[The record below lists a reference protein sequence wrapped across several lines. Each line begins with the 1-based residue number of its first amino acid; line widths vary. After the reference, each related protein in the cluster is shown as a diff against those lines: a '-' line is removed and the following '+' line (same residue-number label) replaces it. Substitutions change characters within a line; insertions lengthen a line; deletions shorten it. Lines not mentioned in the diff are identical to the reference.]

1 VLSFLPFIR
10 SILREQYFTR
20 KRWLVAKY
28 SDISITCSQCG
39 KKFIFSEDEQE
50 FYRGKGYT
58 PPLRCKQCR
67 SARQQRSD
75 ACSKC
80 GDTFIEGSP
89 QYCAA
94 CFIDVQLEFEQKA
107 QGLKNLLQEAE
118 SKLQVLEAEKTKIQ
132 TDASLGLRAV
142 ENEKNRVIE
151 ETRRQLAAAESEKTA
166 LAEMLAQKEKTLS
179 GLEQRLDG
187 IIREMQKGFKDKD
200 MQRSEPMLNSLK
212 AKIEALEMNQN
223 SLKELLLKLIE
234 KDSNHR
240 VPNFLDNLKTL
251 FRTDR
256 RSPA

>member
-1 VLSFLPFIR
+1 
-10 SILREQYFTR
+10 
-20 KRWLVAKY
+20 VAKY

-80 GDTFIEGSP
+80 GNTLVEGSP

-107 QGLKNLLQEAE
+107 QGLRILLQEAE
-118 SKLQVLEAEKTKIQ
+118 SKLTVIEAEKAKIQ
-132 TDASLGLRAV
+132 TDASLGLKAV
-142 ENEKNRVIE
+142 EEDKNRIIE
-151 ETRRQLAAAESEKTA
+151 ETRKQLAAAESEKTMM
-166 LAEMLAQKEKTLS
+166 AELLAQKEKTLS
-179 GLEQRLDG
+179 GLEQRLDC
-187 IIREMQKGFKDKD
+187 IIGEMQKAFKDND
-200 MQRSEPMLNSLK
+200 GLHRSEPLLNGLK
-212 AKIEALEMNQN
+212 AKIETLELNQN
-223 SLKELLLKLIE
+223 SLKELLLKLVE
-234 KDSNHR
+234 KDNNHR
-240 VPNFLDNLKTL
+240 GPNFTDNLKTL

>member
-1 VLSFLPFIR
+1 
-10 SILREQYFTR
+10 
-20 KRWLVAKY
+20 VAKY

-80 GDTFIEGSP
+80 GNTLVEGSP

-107 QGLKNLLQEAE
+107 QGLRSLLQEAE
-118 SKLQVLEAEKTKIQ
+118 SKLTVIEAEKAKIQ
-132 TDASLGLRAV
+132 TDASLGLKAV
-142 ENEKNRVIE
+142 EDDKNRIIE
-151 ETRRQLAAAESEKTA
+151 ETRRQLAAAESEKTVMVE
-166 LAEMLAQKEKTLS
+166 LLAQKEKTLF
-179 GLEQRLDG
+179 GLEQRLDC
-187 IIREMQKGFKDKD
+187 IIGEMQKSFKDND
-200 MQRSEPMLNSLK
+200 GLHRSEPLLNGLK
-212 AKIEALEMNQN
+212 AKIETLELNQN
-223 SLKELLLKLIE
+223 SLKELLLKLVE
-234 KDSNHR
+234 KDNNHR
-240 VPNFLDNLKTL
+240 GPNFMDNLKTL